1 MEVNRESSPIIKTL
15 PVGPLQCNCTILGNP
30 NTGQAVVI
38 DPGGEA
44 DKLLKLL
51 ADLNLQVVEILH
63 THAHLDHF
71 LASGKIKETTGARI
85 SLHQEDSFLWN
96 MLEEQCNM
104 FGIPYE
110 PAPPP
115 DHWLEHEENIQ
126 ISNLEGQ
133 CLHTPGHTPGSMSFL
148 FEHEKLLVAGD
159 TLFQGSIGRT
169 DLWGGDF
176 KTIEKSIREVL
187 YQLDEN
193 TTVIT
198 GHGESTTIGRE
209 IRTNAF
215 VQG

>member
-1 MEVNRESSPIIKTL
+1 MESSPIIKTL
-15 PVGPLQCNCTILGNP
+15 PVGPLQCNCTILGKP
-30 NTGQAVVI
+30 NIGEAVVI

-44 DKLLKLL
+44 DKLLQLL
-51 ADLNLQVVEILH
+51 ADLKLQVVEILH

-85 SLHQEDSFLWN
+85 SLHQKDSFLWN

-133 CLHTPGHTPGSMSFL
+133 CLHTPGHTPGSMSFF

-176 KTIEKSIREVL
+176 KSIEKSIREVL
-187 YQLDEN
+187 YKLDEN

-198 GHGESTTIGRE
+198 GHGESTTIGNE

>member
-1 MEVNRESSPIIKTL
+1 MGVSRESSPIIKTL

-30 NTGQAVVI
+30 KTGQAVVI

-44 DKLLKLL
+44 DKLLQLL
-51 ADLNLQVVEILH
+51 ADQNLQVVEILH

-110 PAPPP
+110 PTPPP

-176 KTIEKSIREVL
+176 KSIEKSIREVL

-198 GHGESTTIGRE
+198 GHGESTTIGSE

>member
-1 MEVNRESSPIIKTL
+1 MMVNRESSPIIKTL
-15 PVGPLQCNCTILGNP
+15 PVGTLQCNCTILGNP
-30 NTGQAVVI
+30 NTGQAIII

-44 DKLLKLL
+44 KKLLQLL

-193 TTVIT
+193 TRVIT